1 MVRMT
6 RAGAARE
13 ALRWVTDAA
22 VPVPSGLAW
31 PETRQPDGRVSDDLY
46 DGTAGV
52 LMALA
57 EARLAGITDFDAFAA
72 GAVGR
77 LSYLGGVDPAGGGT
91 AGGGTAGGG
100 TAQADDPAD
109 PPPDPRRA
117 ELYIGLAGYPVA
129 LRAWAAA
136 AGDQAAVATAGE
148 TTAWLA
154 GRVERGKPA
163 APYRDLIMG
172 EAGILLA
179 LVTMDGGT
187 GTDRA
192 QAAGW
197 IAERLVADAQWP
209 DGQPGGP
216 DWLMGG
222 GYGSFQPNFSHGAA
236 GIGFALATASGPLGR
251 PDLLDLSAAA
261 GRRLERLG
269 RRPDGTLTVPVTIPQ
284 RPLAEPATYGWCHGS
299 AGTSRLFTLLEQLR
313 PGEGWAGCAAASRA
327 AIRASG
333 LPARLWPGFWDNL
346 GQCCGTAGV
355 GEMALDH
362 YQDSG
367 DRDWLDFADVL
378 AADLLR
384 RAIAD
389 GAGVRWSHT
398 EHRVSPPELEPV
410 VGWMQGAAGIAGFLL
425 RLDRLHRD
433 GPAAPRLPW
442 PDRPPPPH
450 S

>member
-1 MVRMT
+1 MARMT
-6 RAGAARE
+6 WAEAARE

-22 VPVPSGLAW
+22 VPVPGGLAW

-72 GAVGR
+72 RAVGR
-77 LSYLGGVDPAGGGT
+77 LSYLGGADPAGDGT
-91 AGGGTAGGG
+91 PDPG
-100 TAQADDPAD
+100 DPAN

-129 LRAWAAA
+129 LRAWATVS
-136 AGDQAAVATAGE
+136 GDQAAAATADVTLE
-148 TTAWLA
+148 WLA
-154 GRVERGKPA
+154 GLIQADQPA
-163 APYRDLIMG
+163 SEYRDLITG

-187 GTDRA
+187 GAARS

-197 IAERLVADAQWP
+197 IADRLVADARWP
-209 DGQPGGP
+209 DGHPGGGP

-222 GYGSFQPNFSHGAA
+222 GYGAFQPNFSHGAA
-236 GIGFALATASGPLGR
+236 GIGFVLATASGPLGR
-251 PDLLDLSAAA
+251 PELLDLAAA
-261 GRRLERLG
+261 AARRLERLG
-269 RRPDGTLTVPVTIPQ
+269 RRLDGTLTVPVTIPQ
-284 RPLAEPATYGWCHGS
+284 RPLAEPATYGWCHGA

-355 GEMALDH
+355 GEAVLDH

-398 EHRVSPPELEPV
+398 EHRISPPELEPV

-425 RLDRLHRD
+425 RLDRLHLD
-433 GPAAPRLPW
+433 GPGAPRLPW
-442 PDRPPPPH
+442 PDRPAPPAPN
-450 S
+450 

>member
-1 MVRMT
+1 MVMLSQ
-6 RAGAARE
+6 AEAARE

-22 VPVPSGLAW
+22 VPVPGGLAW

-57 EARLAGITDFDAFAA
+57 EARLSGIADFDAFAA

-77 LSYLGGVDPAGGGT
+77 LSYLGGTHPAGDGTPDPGDPAV
-91 AGGGTAGGG
+91 
-100 TAQADDPAD
+100 

-136 AGDQAAVATAGE
+136 DGDQAAAATADQ
-148 TTAWLA
+148 TIAWLTGLVAA
-154 GRVERGKPA
+154 GQPA
-163 APYRDLIMG
+163 SELRDLIIG

-179 LVTMDGGT
+179 LVTLGRGPDV
-187 GTDRA
+187 A

-197 IAERLVADAQWP
+197 IADRLVAAARWP
-209 DGQPGGP
+209 DGEPDGGP
-216 DWLMGG
+216 DWTMGD
-222 GYGSFQPNFSHGAA
+222 SFACTMPNFSHGAA
-236 GIGFALATASGPLGR
+236 GIAFVLATASGPLGR
-251 PDLLDLSAAA
+251 PDLLGLAAAA

-269 RRPDGTLTVPVTIPQ
+269 RRPDGTLTVPHSIPQ
-284 RPLAEPATYGWCHGS
+284 DPWADPVSYGWCHGA
-299 AGTSRLFTLLEQLR
+299 AGTSRLFTLLERLR
-313 PGEGWAGCAAASRA
+313 PGEGWAGCAAAARA

-355 GEMALDH
+355 GEAVLDH
-362 YQDSG
+362 YQDTG

-398 EHRVSPPELEPV
+398 EHRVSPPDLEPV

-433 GPAAPRLPW
+433 GPGAPRLPW
-442 PDRPPPPH
+442 PDRPPAEARPASAETH
-450 S
+450 RSL

>member
-6 RAGAARE
+6 RAEAARE

-22 VPVPSGLAW
+22 VPVPGGLAW
-31 PETRQPDGRVSDDLY
+31 PETRQPDSRIRDDLY

-57 EARLAGITDFDAFAA
+57 EARLSGIAGFDAAA
-72 GAVGR
+72 AAAAGR
-77 LSYLGGVDPAGGGT
+77 LSYLGGT
-91 AGGGTAGGG
+91 
-100 TAQADDPAD
+100 DPAD
-109 PPPDPRRA
+109 PPPDPRCA

-129 LRAWAAA
+129 LRAWAAVS
-136 AGDQAAVATAGE
+136 GDQAAAAAADGTME
-148 TTAWLA
+148 SLA
-154 GRVERGKPA
+154 GLIQADLPA
-163 APYRDLIMG
+163 SEYRDLIMG
-172 EAGILLA
+172 EVGILLA
-179 LVTMDGGT
+179 LVTMGAGPAAA
-187 GTDRA
+187 R
-192 QAAGW
+192 AAGW
-197 IAERLVADAQWP
+197 IADRLAVAAQWP

-222 GYGSFQPNFSHGAA
+222 DYGALQPNFSHGAA
-236 GIGFALATASGPLGR
+236 GIGFVLATASGPLGR
-251 PDLLDLSAAA
+251 PELLDLAAAA

-284 RPLAEPATYGWCHGS
+284 RPLAEPATYGWCHGA
-299 AGTSRLFTLLEQLR
+299 AGTSRFFTLLDRLR

-355 GEMALDH
+355 GELALDH
-362 YQDSG
+362 YQDTG
-367 DRDWLDFADVL
+367 DRDWLGFADELAADVL
-378 AADLLR
+378 S

-389 GAGVRWSHT
+389 ADGVRWSHT
-398 EHRVSPPELEPV
+398 EYRLHPPELEPV

-433 GPAAPRLPW
+433 GPAATRLPW
-442 PDRPPPPH
+442 PDRPPPP
-450 S
+450 SPT

>member
-6 RAGAARE
+6 RAEAARE

-22 VPVPSGLAW
+22 VPVPGGLAW

-46 DGTAGV
+46 DGSAGV

-57 EARLAGITDFDAFAA
+57 EARLSGITDFGAFAA
-72 GAVGR
+72 GAAGR
-77 LSYLGGVDPAGGGT
+77 LSYLGGADPAGDGT
-91 AGGGTAGGG
+91 PDPG
-100 TAQADDPAD
+100 DPAN

-129 LRAWAAA
+129 LRAWATA
-136 AGDQAAVATAGE
+136 AGDQAAAATADQ
-148 TTAWLA
+148 TIAWLA
-154 GRVERGKPA
+154 GLIQADQPA
-163 APYRDLIMG
+163 SEYRDLIMG

-179 LVTMDGGT
+179 LAAMGAGPAAA
-187 GTDRA
+187 R
-192 QAAGW
+192 AAGW
-197 IAERLVADAQWP
+197 IADRLVDAAQWP
-209 DGQPGGP
+209 DGQSGGP

-222 GYGSFQPNFSHGAA
+222 GYGAFQPNFSHGAA
-236 GIGFALATASGPLGR
+236 GIGFVLATASGPLGR
-251 PDLLDLSAAA
+251 PELLDLAAA
-261 GRRLERLG
+261 AARRLERLG
-269 RRPDGTLTVPVTIPQ
+269 RRLDGTLTVPVTIPQ
-284 RPLAEPATYGWCHGS
+284 RPLAEPATYGWCHGA

-313 PGEGWAGCAAASRA
+313 PGEGWAGCAAACRA

-362 YQDSG
+362 YQDTG
-367 DRDWLDFADVL
+367 DRDWLDFADTL
-378 AADLLR
+378 AADVLG

-389 GAGVRWSHT
+389 AGGVRWSHT

-433 GPAAPRLPW
+433 GPGAPRLPW
-442 PDRPPPPH
+442 PDRPA
-450 S
+450 

>member
-1 MVRMT
+1 VVMLSQ
-6 RAGAARE
+6 AEAARE

-22 VPVPSGLAW
+22 VPVPGGLAW

-57 EARLAGITDFDAFAA
+57 EARLSGIADFDAFAA

-77 LSYLGGVDPAGGGT
+77 LSYLGGADPAGDGT
-91 AGGGTAGGG
+91 PDPG
-100 TAQADDPAD
+100 DPAN

-129 LRAWAAA
+129 LRGWAAA
-136 AGDQAAVATAGE
+136 AGDQAAAATADQ
-148 TTAWLA
+148 TMAWLA
-154 GRVERGKPA
+154 GLVEPDQPVSA
-163 APYRDLIMG
+163 IRDLIIG

-179 LVTMDGGT
+179 LVTMNAGPSAAEAT
-187 GTDRA
+187 ARA
-192 QAAGW
+192 ANW
-197 IAERLVADAQWP
+197 IAGRLLAGTRWP
-209 DGQPGGP
+209 DGEPGGP
-216 DWLMGG
+216 DWVMGG
-222 GYGSFQPNFSHGAA
+222 GFEYFMPNFSHGAA
-236 GIGFALATASGPLGR
+236 GIAFVLATASGPLGR
-251 PDLLDLSAAA
+251 PDLLDLAAAA

-269 RRPDGTLTVPVTIPQ
+269 RRPDGTLTVPHSIPQ
-284 RPLAEPATYGWCHGS
+284 HPGADPVSYGWCHGA
-299 AGTSRLFTLLEQLR
+299 AGTSRLFTLLERLR
-313 PGEGWAGCAAASRA
+313 PGEGWAGCAAAARA

-355 GEMALDH
+355 GEVALDH
-362 YQDSG
+362 YQDTG

-389 GAGVRWSHT
+389 GAGARWSHT
-398 EHRVSPPELEPV
+398 EHRLSPPELEPV

-442 PDRPPPPH
+442 PDRPPPAPAPN
-450 S
+450 

>member
-1 MVRMT
+1 VVMLSQ
-6 RAGAARE
+6 AEAARE

-22 VPVPSGLAW
+22 VPVPGGLAW

-57 EARLAGITDFDAFAA
+57 EARLSGITDFDAFAA

-77 LSYLGGVDPAGGGT
+77 LSYLGGADPAGDGT
-91 AGGGTAGGG
+91 PDPG
-100 TAQADDPAD
+100 DPAN

-129 LRAWAAA
+129 LRTWAAA
-136 AGDQAAVATAGE
+136 AGDQAAATTAGE
-148 TTAWLA
+148 TMAWLA

-187 GTDRA
+187 GAYRA

-197 IAERLVADAQWP
+197 IADRLVADAQWP

-222 GYGSFQPNFSHGAA
+222 GYGAFQPNFSHGAA

-251 PDLLDLSAAA
+251 PELLDLAAAA

-269 RRPDGTLTVPVTIPQ
+269 RRLDGTLTVPVTIPQ

-355 GEMALDH
+355 GEAALDH
-362 YQDSG
+362 YQDTG

-378 AADLLR
+378 AADVLA
-384 RAIAD
+384 RAITDAD
-389 GAGVRWSHT
+389 GVRWSHT
-398 EHRVSPPELEPV
+398 EYRISPPELEPY

-425 RLDRLHRD
+425 HLDRLHRD
-433 GPAAPRLPW
+433 GPGAPRLTW
-442 PDRPPPPH
+442 PDRPPPAVPIR
-450 S
+450 ST

>member
-1 MVRMT
+1 VPLMN
-6 RAGAARE
+6 RAEAGRE
-13 ALRWVTDAA
+13 ALHWVTDAA
-22 VPVPSGLAW
+22 VPVPGGLAW

-52 LMALA
+52 LMALS
-57 EARLAGITDFDAFAA
+57 EARLSGIPDFGTFAA

-77 LSYLGGVDPAGGGT
+77 LSYLGGADPAGDGT
-91 AGGGTAGGG
+91 PAAG
-100 TAQADDPAD
+100 DPAN

-136 AGDQAAVATAGE
+136 AGDRAAAATADQ
-148 TTAWLA
+148 TIAWLA
-154 GRVERGKPA
+154 RLVVAGQPVSEH
-163 APYRDLIMG
+163 RDLIIG

-179 LVTMDGGT
+179 LVTMGRGPDVG
-187 GTDRA
+187 

-197 IAERLVADAQWP
+197 IADRLAAAARWP
-209 DGQPGGP
+209 DGEPHGGP
-216 DWLMGG
+216 DWTMDD
-222 GYGSFQPNFSHGAA
+222 SFAYSMPNFSHGAA
-236 GIGFALATASGPLGR
+236 GIGFALAAASGPLSR
-251 PDLLDLSAAA
+251 PDLLGLAAAA

-269 RRPDGTLTVPVTIPQ
+269 RRPDGTLTVPHSIPQ
-284 RPLAEPATYGWCHGS
+284 HPQADPVSYGWCHGA

-313 PGEGWAGCAAASRA
+313 PGEGWAGCAAAARA

-355 GEMALDH
+355 GEAALDH
-362 YQDSG
+362 YQDTG

-378 AADLLR
+378 ATDILR

-389 GAGVRWSHT
+389 GGGVRWSHT
-398 EHRVSPPELEPV
+398 EHRLSPPELEPV
-410 VGWMQGAAGIAGFLL
+410 VGWMQGAAGIAAYLFRLARLL
-425 RLDRLHRD
+425 EAGQDA
-433 GPAAPRLPW
+433 PAVPRMDTWWALP
-442 PDRPPPPH
+442 DAV
-450 S
+450 SMG

>member
-1 MVRMT
+1 MRMT
-6 RAGAARE
+6 RAEAARE

-22 VPVPSGLAW
+22 VPVPGGLAW

-52 LMALA
+52 LMLLS
-57 EARLAGITDFDAFAA
+57 EARLSGITDFDAAAA

-77 LSYLGGVDPAGGGT
+77 LSYLGGADPAGDGT
-91 AGGGTAGGG
+91 PDAG
-100 TAQADDPAD
+100 DPAN

-117 ELYIGLAGYPVA
+117 ELYIGLAGYAAA

-136 AGDQAAVATAGE
+136 AGDQAAGE
-148 TTAWLA
+148 TARQTIGWLA
-154 GRVERGKPA
+154 GLVQAGQPA
-163 APYRDLIMG
+163 SELRDLIIG

-179 LVTMDGGT
+179 LVTMGG
-187 GTDRA
+187 GPDVAR
-192 QAAGW
+192 AAGW
-197 IAERLVADAQWP
+197 IADRLAAAARWP
-209 DGQPGGP
+209 DGEPHGGP
-216 DWLMGG
+216 DWLTDDTFAYSM
-222 GYGSFQPNFSHGAA
+222 PNFSHGAA
-236 GIGFALATASGPLGR
+236 GIGFVLATASGPLGR
-251 PDLLDLSAAA
+251 PDLLGLAAGA

-269 RRPDGTLTVPVTIPQ
+269 RCPDGTLTVPLTIPH
-284 RPLAEPATYGWCHGS
+284 RPTAAPVAYGWCHGA
-299 AGTSRLFTLLEQLR
+299 AGTTRLFTLLDQLQ
-313 PGEGWAGCAAASRA
+313 PGEGWAACAAAGRA
-327 AIRASG
+327 AIQTSG

-355 GEMALDH
+355 GELALDH
-362 YQDSG
+362 HQDTG

-378 AADLLR
+378 AADVLS

-389 GAGVRWSHT
+389 AGGVRWSHT
-398 EHRVSPPELEPV
+398 EHRVSPPQLEPV

-442 PDRPPPPH
+442 PDRPPPPA
-450 S
+450 SIRST